1 MRFAAFN
8 PALPLFIA
16 IVACSGISNAPRIGE
31 AAPSSD
37 TPSKSVACDARDAV
51 TTATQQFPA
60 PALRLPKGF
69 AIQTIAGISGAREL
83 ASLPNG
89 DLIVGTQGRQVYIVP
104 DAEGKAGPP
113 QVFATLDDD
122 QAAGIAFSHLRCEIY
137 VATTHHVWA
146 IPYHGERVAQHIAR
160 IANVRSGPVA
170 PGTDGDVHTT
180 TSVAYTEGLVYAAAG
195 SSCNATMDHGK
206 KPCTEV
212 DPTRAAVSILKPN
225 GADFSQRAK
234 RIRNAIALAV
244 NPETHSLWVGGAGQ
258 DDLPTGHPYEYL
270 DNLSAHPGDADYG
283 WPECEE
289 NHHDYWPGY
298 NCSKTVEPLV
308 ELPAYS
314 TIIGATFYP
323 LHQAGAH
330 AFPSHYRGGIFAAV
344 HGSWHTNGGGCYVAP
359 PRVLFVAMNGDRP
372 AHPVDWKNPAT
383 QWADFLTGFQTN
395 CTDRIGRPTGISV
408 GPQGSLFVTDD
419 AAGLIYRV
427 RPAP

>member
-37 TPSKSVACDARDAV
+37 TPRKSVACDARDTVAP
-51 TTATQQFPA
+51 ATQQFPA

-69 AIQTIAGISGAREL
+69 AIQTIAVISGAREL

-104 DAEGKAGPP
+104 DAEGKAGAP

-122 QAAGIAFSHLRCEIY
+122 QAAGIAFSQARCEIY
-137 VATTHHVWA
+137 VTTTHHVWA
-146 IPYHGERVAQHIAR
+146 IPYHGERIAQHVAR
-160 IANVRSGPVA
+160 IANVRTGPVA

-206 KPCTEV
+206 KPCSEV

-270 DNLSAHPGDADYG
+270 DNLSA
-283 WPECEE
+283 
-289 NHHDYWPGY
+289 
-298 NCSKTVEPLV
+298 
-308 ELPAYS
+308 
-314 TIIGATFYP
+314 
-323 LHQAGAH
+323 Q
-330 AFPSHYRGGIFAAV
+330 
-344 HGSWHTNGGGCYVAP
+344 
-359 PRVLFVAMNGDRP
+359 DR
-372 AHPVDWKNPAT
+372 K
-383 QWADFLTGFQTN
+383 
-395 CTDRIGRPTGISV
+395 SV
-408 GPQGSLFVTDD
+408 V
-419 AAGLIYRV
+419 
-427 RPAP
+427 